1 MNARAG
7 STQRLADVRRS
18 EAQTRVI
25 AAALGLFADHGVNG
39 TSLQM
44 IADALGVTKA
54 AIYHQFKTKDEI
66 VVAAVEVELVKLEVA
81 LDAADAEPDPQRARE
96 LVLAQVID
104 SAVAQRGMVGVVQ
117 HDPVIVRHLARH
129 RPFRDLMHRLYAVL
143 TGGAVT
149 VDARVPRCDGVG
161 RDRRRGHAP
170 AGGGRRRRDA
180 ADRVAASDAGPARR
194 VGVIRDRTSARIAPH
209 GCAPRVGSGGSS
221 RGRQAVVTGRDSQP
235 RTVEVRACTAWSQ
248 STSHSGKRISTSSSA
263 TRPSRRASAAPRQKW
278 MP

>member
-18 EAQTRVI
+18 EAQARVI

-149 VDARVPRCDGVG
+149 VDARVR
-161 RDRRRGHAP
+161 
-170 AGGGRRRRDA
+170 A
-180 ADRVAASDAGPARR
+180 AMV
-194 VGVIRDRTSARIAPH
+194 
-209 GCAPRVGSGGSS
+209 
-221 RGRQAVVTGRDSQP
+221 
-235 RTVEVRACTAWSQ
+235 
-248 STSHSGKRISTSSSA
+248 
-263 TRPSRRASAAPRQKW
+263 SAAIGGAVMHPLVADVDDATLRTELLRLTQDLLHASE
-278 MP
+278 